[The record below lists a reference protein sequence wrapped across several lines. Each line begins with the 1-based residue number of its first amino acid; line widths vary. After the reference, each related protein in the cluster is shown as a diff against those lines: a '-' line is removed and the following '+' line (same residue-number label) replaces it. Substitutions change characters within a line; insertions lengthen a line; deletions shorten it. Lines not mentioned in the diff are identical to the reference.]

1 MNNPLE
7 FIAILDPAG
16 RTLDSEETIERHNR
30 YAKELKSNSNDSK
43 RLLIVTRSNQQWR
56 VDVPRYLEFD
66 LVQIPVARTNL
77 LGFTYLAFKEIK
89 SKKIIGFVCG
99 DPWESYWISLV
110 IKKLSFRL
118 AKIQVQLH
126 GDFGS
131 SVWSQDSVILKV
143 RQSLICLKS
152 KSIDSLRFT
161 SKNQQFSIQK
171 RFEIFCQ
178 NQVII
183 PVPLNIPNEMIP
195 KHQKEYVEI
204 GFVGRIHFERGL
216 ETFLRFAEL
225 VQVNLPEACFRI
237 IGNGNQAEWFKT
249 ELERRIPF
257 RKLHFTSHLSG
268 IDYFSALANL
278 DVLCSFAPSESYGR
292 TAREAVA
299 LGVPVLAVHS
309 AGIDEI
315 AQSLSFKVIHFLP
328 FPLEESTCVESLESA
343 LNAEVPSNLI
353 QHFQE
358 SNQRAVSRL
367 IQSWMDMVKN
377 DG

>member
-1 MNNPLE
+1 MNNQLE

-30 YAKELKSNSNDSK
+30 YAKELKSKSNDSK
-43 RLLIVTRSNQQWR
+43 RLLIVTRSNQQSR
-56 VDVPRYLEFD
+56 VNLPLYLEFD
-66 LVQIPVARTNL
+66 LVQIPLARTNL
-77 LGFTYLAFKEIK
+77 LGFSYLALKVIK
-89 SKKIIGFVCG
+89 QKKIIGFVCG
-99 DPWESYWISLV
+99 DPWESYWISL
-110 IKKLSFRL
+110 IAKKINFRF

-131 SVWSQDSVILKV
+131 SDWSKGSLVLRV
-143 RQSLICLKS
+143 RHALICLKS

-161 SKNQQFSIQK
+161 SENQQLSIQK
-171 RFEIFCQ
+171 RFKIFCQ

-195 KHQKEYVEI
+195 KLNKEYIEI

-216 ETFLRFAEL
+216 ETFLRFVEL
-225 VQVNLPEACFRI
+225 VQEKFPDACFKI
-237 IGNGNQAEWFKT
+237 IGNGNQAEWFET
-249 ELERRIPF
+249 ELKHRISS
-257 RKLHFTSHLSG
+257 RKLQFTSHLSG
-268 IDYFSALANL
+268 IDYFGALANL

-292 TAREAVA
+292 TAREALA

-315 AQSLSFKVIHFLP
+315 SEILPFKAIHFLP
-328 FPLEESTCVESLESA
+328 FPLEEATCVESLQSA
-343 LNAEVPSNLI
+343 LNADVPSNLL
-353 QHFQE
+353 QLFHE
-358 SNQRAVSRL
+358 SNQRAVSNL